1 MWTMSDSSPA
11 DLAIMFRSVPRRL
24 REARGELAD
33 ELIGPQLSSIGRRLT
48 RAGELVRTTADPA
61 SIADAI
67 ESAPADTWGSELDEL
82 RTLAFDLARD
92 LRAIAAAN
100 PDLDG

>member
-1 MWTMSDSSPA
+1 MGTMSDSSPA

-24 REARGELAD
+24 REARGELTD
-33 ELIGPQLSSIGRRLT
+33 ELIGPQLDAVQRRLA
-48 RAGELVRTTADPA
+48 RAGQLVRTTADPA

-67 ESAPADTWGSELDEL
+67 GSTPADAWGPELDEL